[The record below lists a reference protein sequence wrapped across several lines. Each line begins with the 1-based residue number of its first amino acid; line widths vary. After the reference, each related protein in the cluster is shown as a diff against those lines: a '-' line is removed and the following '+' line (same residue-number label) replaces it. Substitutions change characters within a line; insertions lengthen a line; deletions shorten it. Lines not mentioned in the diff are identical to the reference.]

1 MSRRNIRDQF
11 KDGWN
16 KLFGKDEDKT
26 KLRTQSLFRSQ
37 QKDIKLN
44 ATHKNMSKFIKIF
57 RNAIHLES
65 GNDESL
71 QHKDADQIFDI
82 IKFGIN
88 EFSQVLMEKLAM

>member
-1 MSRRNIRDQF
+1 MSRKNIRDQF

-44 ATHKNMSKFIKIF
+44 AGTPHDWEDLKKYQEEEKN
-57 RNAIHLES
+57 
-65 GNDESL
+65 
-71 QHKDADQIFDI
+71 
-82 IKFGIN
+82 N
-88 EFSQVLMEKLAM
+88 E